1 MDELK
6 AIQPKQA
13 WVTESDQSVVI
24 VSGPQ
29 VVGDTLV
36 GYVKGVYEEMPSA
49 QLKEVR
55 VEKPATTKTALLVG
69 AITVGFA
76 GMVYALA
83 GSGRAGRGRA
93 TRATSIRT
101 IPSAFEVDPASG
113 HQPAP
118 VETAVL
124 NRLAHVFGRE
134 IDRPIQIGDGA
145 GDLEDPVVG
154 AS

>member
-1 MDELK
+1 MHTMRWTTGGAVLLAVLSSAACHTIKPVSMDELK

-55 VEKPATTKTALLVG
+55 VEKPATTKTVLLVS

-76 GMVYALA
+76 GMVFALT
-83 GSGRAGRGRA
+83 GSGSEGKGQSD
-93 TRATSIRT
+93 TCDKH
-101 IPSAFEVDPASG
+101 PDYPECV
-113 HQPAP
+113 
-118 VETAVL
+118 
-124 NRLAHVFGRE
+124 
-134 IDRPIQIGDGA
+134 
-145 GDLEDPVVG
+145 
-154 AS
+154 